1 MKHWESEYLK
11 EHFVEGKSAVEFRKC
26 LEALEDLKPGN
37 QQDAPKI
44 RFRISGAIRV
54 NERQR
59 EVTPLSVYEVPQVLE
74 VHEVPS
80 EEVRMVPEEPTATK
94 VLFA

>member
-11 EHFVEGKSAVEFRKC
+11 EHFVDRKSAVEFRKC

-44 RFRISGAIRV
+44 CFRISGVIMV

-59 EVTPLSVYEVPQVLE
+59 EVTPQNIREVPF
-74 VHEVPS
+74 P
-80 EEVRMVPEEPTATK
+80 
-94 VLFA
+94 

>member
-1 MKHWESEYLK
+1 MKHWESEYLE
-11 EHFVEGKSAVEFRKC
+11 EHFADGKYAVEFRKC

-54 NERQR
+54 NEHQR
-59 EVTPLSVYEVPQVLE
+59 
-74 VHEVPS
+74 
-80 EEVRMVPEEPTATK
+80 K
-94 VLFA
+94 VIP

>member
-11 EHFVEGKSAVEFRKC
+11 EHFVDRKSAVEFRKC

-37 QQDAPKI
+37 QQDAPKT

-54 NERQR
+54 NEHQR
-59 EVTPLSVYEVPQVLE
+59 EVTP
-74 VHEVPS
+74 
-80 EEVRMVPEEPTATK
+80 
-94 VLFA
+94 